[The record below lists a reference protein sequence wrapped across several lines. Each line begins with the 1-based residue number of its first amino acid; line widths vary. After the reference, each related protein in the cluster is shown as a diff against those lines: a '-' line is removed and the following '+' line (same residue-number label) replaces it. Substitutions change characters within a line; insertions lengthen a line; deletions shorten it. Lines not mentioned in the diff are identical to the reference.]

1 MITHLTQK
9 QPALKGEAAFRT
21 ESMNK
26 RKWPVPDALPLAQY
40 YITTVS
46 QEITSSSPDGQVHQ
60 KGEAEGVAEE
70 AKV

>member
-1 MITHLTQK
+1 
-9 QPALKGEAAFRT
+9 
-21 ESMNK
+21 MNK